1 MAGRLEVRRMGEEIV
16 EIAIGPDGRVVVE
29 VQGMAGT
36 GCLDETEDL
45 VGLLGGEVESQELT
59 AEAYVEQ
66 EQPQATHDRQA
77 RGRP

>member
-1 MAGRLEVRRMGEEIV
+1 MGEEIV
-16 EIAIGPDGRVVVE
+16 EIAIGPDGRVAID

-45 VGLLGGEVESQELT
+45 VARLGGEVESQELT

-66 EQPQATHDRQA
+66 GLPEPTRERQA